1 MPLPKEGGGK
11 SDAKAGGEAAA
22 ATTTA
27 AKANPFASMTVTA
40 KQFVP
45 KAPLPGQETE
55 PRTHADSVSFDDF
68 GGYQNPYSNTI
79 DVEKE
84 KRKLLELENEQEL
97 KKTYSMEFMKTFK
110 AKCRTRPSNMA
121 LLVLP
126 HKKRQVKL
134 NQATLYGAEKD
145 AHTKFTTQV
154 GRLRILLNKISKDNF
169 DKVQHQLMNGFDFNP
184 SLLIEL
190 MKIIFMKATT
200 ETAYL
205 DLYIKLCVGFF
216 KKFDD
221 AEHHEMNFRKL
232 LLNRCQKQ
240 FYKMLQRE
248 QIHRR
253 ERRASMEEAL
263 LKDDLSQD
271 FNKPM
276 LFVFDQ
282 DELKMRQQD

>member
-1 MPLPKEGGGK
+1 M
-11 SDAKAGGEAAA
+11 
-22 ATTTA
+22 
-27 AKANPFASMTVTA
+27 
-40 KQFVP
+40 
-45 KAPLPGQETE
+45 
-55 PRTHADSVSFDDF
+55 
-68 GGYQNPYSNTI
+68 
-79 DVEKE
+79 
-84 KRKLLELENEQEL
+84 
-97 KKTYSMEFMKTFK
+97 
-110 AKCRTRPSNMA
+110 
-121 LLVLP
+121 
-126 HKKRQVKL
+126 
-134 NQATLYGAEKD
+134 
-145 AHTKFTTQV
+145 

-169 DKVQHQLMNGFDFNP
+169 DKVQHQLMTGFDFNP
-184 SLLIEL
+184 SLLLEL

-248 QIHRR
+248 QMHRR

-276 LFVFDQ
+276 MFVFD
-282 DELKMRQQD
+282 